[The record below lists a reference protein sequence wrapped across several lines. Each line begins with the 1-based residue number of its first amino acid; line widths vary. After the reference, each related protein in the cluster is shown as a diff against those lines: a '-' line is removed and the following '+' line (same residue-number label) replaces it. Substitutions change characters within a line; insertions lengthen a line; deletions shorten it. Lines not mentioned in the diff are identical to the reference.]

1 MNTKI
6 KSGQIKITI
15 TDLPLIDSSLDGV
28 MRFRGFYTQ
37 TTFPNVSNPR
47 KGDLIIWY
55 NGTTLSIYIYDGT
68 QWIQGSGM
76 NL

>member
-6 KSGQIKITI
+6 KGNQIKITI
-15 TDLPLIDSSLDGV
+15 ADLPTIDGSLDGV
-28 MRFRGFYTQ
+28 MRFRGVYTQ

-47 KGDLIIWY
+47 KGDLILWS
-55 NGTTLSIYIYDGT
+55 NGITLSIYIYDGT
-68 QWIQGSGM
+68 QWVQASGM

>member
-15 TDLPLIDSSLDGV
+15 NDLPLIDGSLDGV

-37 TTFPNVSNPR
+37 MTFPNVPGPR
-47 KGDLIIWY
+47 KGDLIIWS
-55 NGTTLSIYIYDGT
+55 NGITLSIYIYDGT
-68 QWIQGSGM
+68 QWIQGSEM

>member
-15 TDLPLIDSSLDGV
+15 VDLPLIDNSFDGI
-28 MRFRGFYTQ
+28 MRFRGVYSGSN
-37 TTFPNVSNPR
+37 FPSISNAR
-47 KGDLIIWY
+47 KGDLIIWS
-55 NGTTLSIYIYDGT
+55 NGITLSIYIYDGT
-68 QWIQGSGM
+68 QWVQASGM